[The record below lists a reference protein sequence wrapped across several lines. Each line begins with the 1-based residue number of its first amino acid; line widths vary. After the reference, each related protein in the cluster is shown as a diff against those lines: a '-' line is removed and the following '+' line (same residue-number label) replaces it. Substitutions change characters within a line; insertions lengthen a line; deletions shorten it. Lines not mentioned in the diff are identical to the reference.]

1 MIYSC
6 CGDQRKSTVIG
17 RPAFNGIDYV
27 EVLDSEAVP
36 LGLVRQQTLVLYC
49 LNPLP
54 AAPPLTSIMISGG
67 ESITGVSAAWAA
79 LASAPPAS
87 LPAAAQTYFTSLPN
101 PSNVLVIGTNK
112 AGDFST
118 YTLRL
123 VSSIEAAQQDPF
135 DLTDVLAPFDPM
147 LAEVQFSFKVEC
159 GPNFD
164 CNPPPANCPPPAQP
178 PPPINYLAKDYGS
191 FRTLLLDRISQLL
204 PTWGASSEADLGI
217 MLAELIAYA
226 GDHLSYQQD
235 AVATEAYIE
244 TARSRISLRRHARLV
259 DYFVHDGCNARVW
272 IQLQVQGIPGEQ
284 IFLDRTRTRFYAD
297 APDMPAD
304 LTVGAGQEEA
314 ALLAGVQVFEPICDS
329 VLYPE
334 HNSMHFY
341 TWDATDCCLARG
353 VTEATLLGSFPN
365 LQAGDVLIFQ
375 EVLGPQTGNPADAD
389 IRHRCA
395 VRLTNVTLLLDPLF
409 STALTEIQ
417 WAADDALPFPV
428 CISST
433 YLDQNSDSQSVQDV
447 SIVLGNVILAD
458 HGLSFVDQGLGTV
471 PSPSIQYPA
480 AATANRCKPT
490 QLQSVPLRFRPRL
503 PEAPVTQAVPV
514 VVVPL
519 PGLGNPVTPGIISLG
534 NSGVVSLLN
543 ASGFAS
549 LTLLTTNAQG
559 WPVLLGVVVS
569 ANAVTPSNIDL
580 SVVYNPPGGAAG
592 LHKQI
597 ALERF
602 TNLSLNSGDVDYVV
616 KIINGQSQL
625 IQVQRPSPVM
635 PSGFPAAPQMLS
647 GASAVNLQD
656 LSTPPTTY
664 LTVQANDPAGWP
676 PLFGVQ
682 TFADAQPALFD
693 LALYY
698 NPASG
703 GEGVTLPV
711 LVEQFAALSP
721 ATAAT
726 LIDDESALVIVD
738 TFARAPDP
746 SLSAADLMNVE
757 ADAAVPAITLSG
769 TSGVSTTLWSP
780 LQDLLESGATDPVF
794 AVEVESTGVASL
806 RFGDNTNGMM
816 PDANTVFLADY
827 RIGNGTA
834 GNVGADSIIHIASS
848 DPLMA
853 GAACNNPL
861 PATGGTDPES
871 NDQIRRRAPQAFLT
885 QDRAVTMADYEA
897 LADDNPQ
904 VDRSVASLRWT
915 GSWYTV
921 FVAVEPVDGSQLT
934 SALQNTVQNYLE
946 QYRLAGQDLQLDSPQ
961 YVSLEIVLQI
971 CVDPDYFQSHVQQ
984 ALQSVLGS
992 QISPNGQTGYFYPDH
1007 FTFGQTVYLSPI
1019 YAAAR
1024 SVPGVRTVTATVFQ
1038 PQGVNSPQYLASGAI
1053 PLGSLQVARLAN
1065 DPNFP
1070 DHGQLTLSMEG
1081 GK

>member
-1 MIYSC
+1 VIYGC

-17 RPAFNGIDYV
+17 NPAFNGIDYI
-27 EVLDSEAVP
+27 EVLDGEAVP
-36 LGLVRQQTLVLYC
+36 LGLARQQTLVLYC

-54 AAPPLTSIMISGG
+54 APPPLTSIMISGG
-67 ESITGVSAAWAA
+67 ESITGVAAAWAA
-79 LASAPPAS
+79 LASSPPAS
-87 LPAAAQTYFTSLPN
+87 LPMTAQAYFTSLPN

-112 AGDFST
+112 TGDFST

-135 DLTDVLAPFDPM
+135 EVTDVLAPFDPM

-159 GPNFD
+159 GPDFD
-164 CNPPPANCPPPAQP
+164 CSPPPANCPPPEQP

-191 FRTLLLDRISQLL
+191 FRTILLDRISQLL

-297 APDMPAD
+297 APGAPVN

-334 HNSMHFY
+334 HNSMRFY
-341 TWDATDCCLARG
+341 TWGATDCCLAQG
-353 VTEATLLGSFPN
+353 AVEATLRGSFPN

-375 EVLGPQTGNPADAD
+375 EMLGPQTGNAADAD

-395 VRLTNVTLLLDPLF
+395 VRLTNVTLLQDPLF
-409 STALTEIQ
+409 SLAITEIQ

-433 YLDQNSDSQSVQDV
+433 YLDENSDSRSVQDV
-447 SIVLGNVILAD
+447 SIALGNVILAD
-458 HGLSFVDQGLGTV
+458 HGLSFVDQILGTV
-471 PSPSIQYPA
+471 PSSSIQYPDDVA
-480 AATANRCKPT
+480 ANRCQPT
-490 QLQSVPLRFRPRL
+490 ALQSVPVRFRPRL

-514 VVVPL
+514 EVVPL
-519 PGLGNPVTPGIISLG
+519 PGLGNPVTAGIVSLG

-559 WPVLLGVVVS
+559 WPALLGVVVS
-569 ANAVTPSNIDL
+569 ANAVNPANIDL

-602 TNLSLNSGDVDYVV
+602 SDLSLNAGDVDYAV

-625 IQVQRPSPVM
+625 IQVQRPSAVTPA
-635 PSGFPAAPQMLS
+635 GFPAAPQMLS
-647 GASAVNLQD
+647 GTAAVNLQD
-656 LSTPPTTY
+656 LSTPPLTY
-664 LTVQANDPAGWP
+664 LTVQANDPGGWP

-682 TFADAQPALFD
+682 ASADAQPALFD

-698 NPASG
+698 DPAGG
-703 GEGVTLPV
+703 GEGVTPPV
-711 LVEQFAALSP
+711 LVEQFPALSP
-721 ATAAT
+721 AAAAT
-726 LIDDESALVIVD
+726 LINDQSALVTVD
-738 TFARAPDP
+738 TFACAPDP
-746 SLSAADLMNVE
+746 SLSASDLMNVE
-757 ADAAVPAITLSG
+757 AGAAVPAITLSG

-780 LQDLLESGATDPVF
+780 LPDLLESGATDPVF
-794 AVEVESTGVASL
+794 VVEVESTGVASL
-806 RFGDNTNGMM
+806 RFGDGTDGMM

-834 GNVGADSIIHIASS
+834 GNVGADSIINIAST
-848 DPLMA
+848 DALMA
-853 GAACNNPL
+853 GAVCNNPL

-885 QDRAVTMADYEA
+885 QERAVTRADYEA
-897 LADDNPQ
+897 RADENPQ

-921 FVAVEPVDGSQLT
+921 FIAVEPTGGGQLT
-934 SALQNTVQNYLE
+934 GALQNTLQNYLE
-946 QYRLAGQDLQLDSPQ
+946 QFRLAGQDLQLDSPQ

-971 CVDPDYFQSHVQQ
+971 CVDPQYFQSHVRQ

-992 QISPNGQTGYFYPDH
+992 QISPNGQTGYFYPDN

-1024 SVPGVRTVTATVFQ
+1024 SVPGVTTVTATVFQ
-1038 PQGVNSPQYLASGAI
+1038 PQGVSNPQYLASGAI
-1053 PLGSLQVARLAN
+1053 PLKSLQVARLAN

-1070 DHGQLTLSMEG
+1070 DHGQLTLNLQG